1 MELER
6 LIRKEEARKRL
17 DVTPGTLD
25 GLIERG
31 VLRVVRLSRK
41 AIRIRESALNDL
53 IERCERSAKA

>member
-1 MELER
+1 MEPER